1 MRKFIALILLV
12 SVLTIGLALTGAAQN
27 KTLTL
32 YTSVPTEIITKV
44 AKAFEAEN
52 PDIKVDV
59 FRSGTGTITAKIA
72 AEEEAGDVK
81 ADVVWVADFAY
92 YETLKERDL
101 LMKYRS
107 PAAGSIPD
115 SLKDPEGYYYGA
127 RMITMIIAYNTNF
140 VDEPPTT
147 WKGLLDDKWE
157 GLIGMA
163 NPLYS
168 GAALD
173 TVGSITMNYGLEFYR
188 ELRAN
193 GASVVRGNSG
203 TARSISSGEFPVGI
217 TLDYIVRNQKAE
229 GSPIETVYPDDG
241 AVAIPSPIGIISNTD
256 APEAAKTFLD
266 FAVAREGQETLRE
279 LGSFIPVIPGMTP
292 PAGAPSLEELT
303 DSSLPIDWGF
313 IRRNTEWLRDEFTKI
328 MLE

>member
-1 MRKFIALILLV
+1 MKKVLIPFLLV
-12 SVLTIGLALTGAAQN
+12 FVLTICLVSTGWSQN
-27 KTLTL
+27 QTLTL

-44 AKAFEAEN
+44 ANAFEAEY

-81 ADVVWVADFAY
+81 ADVIWVADFAY

-101 LMKYRS
+101 LMRYRS
-107 PAAGSIPD
+107 PAAGAVPD
-115 SLKDPEGYYYGA
+115 NLKDPEGYYYGA
-127 RMITMIIAYNTNF
+127 RMITMVIAYNTNF
-140 VDEPPTT
+140 VDDPPMT
-147 WKGLLDDKWE
+147 WRDLLDDQWD

-173 TVGSITMNYGLEFYR
+173 TVGSITMNYGLDFYR
-188 ELRAN
+188 KLRAN

-203 TARSISSGEFPVGI
+203 TARSISSGEFPVGV

-229 GSPIETVYPDDG
+229 GSPIETVYPEDG

-256 APEAAKTFLD
+256 VPDAAKTFLD
-266 FAVAREGQETLRE
+266 FAVSRDGQETLRE

-292 PAGAPSLEELT
+292 PEGAPSLEELAENT
-303 DSSLPIDWGF
+303 LPIDWSF
-313 IRRNTEWLRDEFTKI
+313 IRTNTEWLKDQFTTI

>member
-1 MRKFIALILLV
+1 MKKLGFLPFLIT
-12 SVLTIGLALTGAAQN
+12 VLMLSPFLTGNAQGE
-27 KTLTL
+27 TLTL

-44 AKAFEAEN
+44 ADAFEKEH

-92 YETLKERDL
+92 YETLKEKDL
-101 LMKYRS
+101 LMKYNS
-107 PAAGSIPD
+107 AAAKGIPQN
-115 SLKDPEGYYYGA
+115 LKDPEGYYYGA
-127 RMITMIIAYNTNF
+127 RMITMVIAYNTNF
-140 VDEPPTT
+140 VDEPPKT
-147 WKGLLDDKWE
+147 WRDLLDEKWE

-173 TVGSITMNYGLEFYR
+173 TVGSIVMNYGLEFYR
-188 ELRAN
+188 SLRAN

-217 TLDYIVRNQKAE
+217 TLDYIVRNQKAQ
-229 GSPIETVYPDDG
+229 GSPIETIYPEDG
-241 AVAIPSPIGIISNTD
+241 AVAIPSPIGIVSDTD
-256 APEAAKTFLD
+256 VPDAAKTFLD
-266 FAVAREGQETLRE
+266 FAVSREGQETLRE
-279 LGSFIPVIPGMTP
+279 LGNFISVIPGMTP
-292 PAGAPSLEELT
+292 PEGAPTLAELT
-303 DSSLPIDWGF
+303 ESSLPIDWAF
-313 IRRNTEWLRDEFTKI
+313 IRRNTDWLRDQFTKI